1 VAVFVDGA
9 APIPPPPVGAEVLA
23 EAEAAFAVV
32 CVVDVPALV
41 VLSAVAVWDAPS
53 AVPVRANVAANA
65 AAPALREKR
74 RALMYVKPTLS
85 LSDAYG
91 VS

>member
-1 VAVFVDGA
+1 VGVEAEVLTEAEAAAVAVFV
-9 APIPPPPVGAEVLA
+9 
-23 EAEAAFAVV
+23 
-32 CVVDVPALV
+32 VDVPVAV
-41 VLSAVAVWDAPS
+41 VLSAVADWDAPS

-85 LSDAYG
+85 LSNAYG